1 MRNWKFLEFRAKRG
15 RSIKISDPADQL
27 SLIIATG
34 FGVGFIPFAPG
45 TFGSILGLL
54 IAYFL
59 ISVFNP
65 DVILQQNSLI
75 IVSVILAFLGIWAA
89 NRAEK
94 IFDQKD
100 AGQIVLDEV
109 CGQLI
114 SFIFIA
120 PYLRRLGGQWVWWG
134 IAGFILFRA
143 FDILKPYPLKVLEQI
158 RGGLGVMLDDIIAG
172 IYAAVVLSIALLLIT
187 D

>member
-1 MRNWKFLEFRAKRG
+1 MRNWKFIAFQAKRG
-15 RSIKISDPADQL
+15 RSIKIGDPVDQL
-27 SLIIATG
+27 ALIIATG

-59 ISVFNP
+59 ISVFSP
-65 DVILQQNSLI
+65 DVILLQNSII
-75 IVSVILAFLGIWAA
+75 IVSVIITILGIWAST
-89 NRAEK
+89 RAEK

-114 SFIFIA
+114 SFLFIA
-120 PYLRRLGGQWVWWG
+120 PYLRRLGGQWIWWG

-143 FDILKPYPLKVLEQI
+143 LDILKPYPLKELEQV

-172 IYAAVVLSIALLLIT
+172 LYAAVILSIALLLIT

>member
-27 SLIIATG
+27 ALIIATG
-34 FGVGFIPFAPG
+34 FGIGFIPFAPG

-59 ISVFNP
+59 MSIFSH
-65 DVILQQNSLI
+65 DVILLQNSII
-75 IVSVILAFLGIWAA
+75 IVSVILAILGIWASS
-89 NRAEK
+89 RAEK

-114 SFIFIA
+114 SFLFIA
-120 PYLRRLGGQWVWWG
+120 PYIRRLGGEWIWWG
-134 IAGFILFRA
+134 IAGFFLFRA
-143 FDILKPYPLKVLEQI
+143 LDIIKPYPLKELEQI

>member
-1 MRNWKFLEFRAKRG
+1 MRNWKFLEFQAKRG
-15 RSIKISDPADQL
+15 RSIKISEPADQL
-27 SLIIATG
+27 ALIVATG

-54 IAYFL
+54 ILYFL
-59 ISVFNP
+59 MSVFSS
-65 DVILQQNSLI
+65 DVFLLQNSII
-75 IVSVILAFLGIWAA
+75 IVSSILTILGVWAA

-94 IFDQKD
+94 IFDRKD

-114 SFIFIA
+114 SFIFII
-120 PYLRRLGGQWVWWG
+120 PYLRRLGGQWIWWG

-143 FDILKPYPLKVLEQI
+143 LDILKPYPLKELEQV
-158 RGGLGVMLDDIIAG
+158 RGGLGVMLDDVIAG
-172 IYAAVVLSIALLLIT
+172 IYAAVLLSIALLLIT

>member
-1 MRNWKFLEFRAKRG
+1 MRNWKFLEFQTKRG
-15 RSIKISDPADQL
+15 RSIKISEPADQL
-27 SLIIATG
+27 ALIIATG

-59 ISVFNP
+59 MSVFSS
-65 DVILQQNSLI
+65 DLILLQNSII
-75 IVSVILAFLGIWAA
+75 IVSSILTGLGIWAA
-89 NRAEK
+89 TRAEK
-94 IFDQKD
+94 IFAQKD

-114 SFIFIA
+114 SFIFFA

-143 FDILKPYPLKVLEQI
+143 LDILKPYPLRELEQV
-158 RGGLGVMLDDIIAG
+158 RGGLGVMLDDVIAG
-172 IYAAVVLSIALLLIT
+172 IYAAIVLSLALLLMT